1 MDSDQE
7 ISLGNLINDLWKEKI
22 TIIFITGLFS
32 FSSLLYVLSEENI
45 YRSSVKVF
53 NKSDISSTSI
63 GGISSSISGFLN
75 VGSGNANVTEYAIS
89 KINSRDFFSHLINK
103 DKKLI
108 KDIFAAEKY
117 KSSSNTFIY
126 DQNKLD
132 LINNNVHFEKAYKF
146 FKQDVLSVSRNRS
159 SGIITISIDHLSA
172 NFAKELLDLIILEIN
187 LIMSLED
194 NLEASSSITLLE
206 NSLANTLDID
216 TKKSMVRLIERNLE
230 KKVVSTVNKESYI
243 FKIVEKPFIPE
254 EKIYPARA
262 RTIILFSFIG
272 FAFSLIVLFIKNTY
286 KRKIS

>member
-22 TIIFITGLFS
+22 TIIFITSLFS
-32 FSSLLYVLSEENI
+32 LCTLIYVLSEENI

-75 VGSGNANVTEYAIS
+75 VGSGNANLTEYAIS

-108 KDIFAAEKY
+108 KYIFAAEKY
-117 KSSSNTFIY
+117 DSNSDTFTCNQ
-126 DQNKLD
+126 DKLD
-132 LINNNVHFEKAYKF
+132 LINKNNHFEKAYKF
-146 FKQDVLSVSRNRS
+146 FKQNVLSVSRNRS

-187 LIMSLED
+187 LIISLED
-194 NLEASSSITLLE
+194 NLEATSSIALLE
-206 NSLANTLDID
+206 ASLANTLGID
-216 TKKSMVRLIERNLE
+216 TKKSMIRLIERNLE

-243 FKIVEKPFIPE
+243 FKIVEKPFVPE
-254 EKIYPARA
+254 EKIYPARS

-272 FAFSLIVLFIKNTY
+272 FAFSLIFLFFKNIY
-286 KRKIS
+286 KSKIS